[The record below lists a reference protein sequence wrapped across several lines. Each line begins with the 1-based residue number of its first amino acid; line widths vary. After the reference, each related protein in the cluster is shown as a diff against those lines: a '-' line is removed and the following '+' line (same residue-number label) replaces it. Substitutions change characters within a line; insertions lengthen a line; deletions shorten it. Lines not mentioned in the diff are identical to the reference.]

1 MTIVGTTIGAGF
13 ASGREIWEFF
23 GSYGEEGSVGI
34 LLSMVLYFAV
44 SVIILHIGWKKR
56 THHYSEVLQVVIG
69 PKLTRYFDGF
79 VVLSLLTG
87 VLVMVAGSGAT
98 LEQWNGSFTLGTLLM
113 AVSVVLVLFFDL
125 KGILSLNTI
134 LMPVLTVILIFVCFQ
149 GLSSE
154 GETAGLVGADPE
166 STLFPVWPSAIIYA
180 AFNMISLLAVLSTL
194 GSQIRH
200 PAEIWIACLLG
211 TSCLAVIA
219 GLYNASLL
227 KVSHLMSQYN
237 IPLFALIRDYSTTWN
252 LIISLVLWFAIYTT
266 AVSNMHGLV
275 FRIADYFPYPRW
287 AAGLI
292 IMSAL
297 VPISQWGFV
306 PLVQFLYPL
315 YGVLNL
321 FLFTLFLLYPFSE
334 ER

>member
-1 MTIVGTTIGAGF
+1 MRINLGQTFRISMTIVGTTIGAGF

-23 GSYGEEGSVGI
+23 GSYGEQELVGI
-34 LLSMVLYFAV
+34 LLSMVLYFPPG
-44 SVIILHIGWKKR
+44 VIILHIGWKKR

-69 PKLTRYFDGF
+69 PKLARYFDGF
-79 VVLSLLTG
+79 MILSLLTG

-113 AVSVVLVLFFDL
+113 AGAVVLVLLFDL

-134 LMPVLTVILIFVCFQ
+134 LMPVLSVILLLVCLQ
-149 GLSSE
+149 GLLSG
-154 GETAGLVGADPE
+154 GETAGPADTEPE
-166 STLFPVWPSAIIYA
+166 GILFPVWPSAITYA
-180 AFNMISLLAVLSTL
+180 AFNMISLLAVLSTM

-211 TSCLAVIA
+211 ASCLAGIA

-227 KVSHLMSQYN
+227 KVSHLISQYN
-237 IPLFALIRDYSTTWN
+237 IPLFALIRDYSTIWN

-275 FRIADYFPYPRW
+275 FRIADRFP
-287 AAGLI
+287 
-292 IMSAL
+292 
-297 VPISQWGFV
+297 
-306 PLVQFLYPL
+306 
-315 YGVLNL
+315 
-321 FLFTLFLLYPFSE
+321 
-334 ER
+334 